1 MQDIYLLK
9 SSNIHK
15 EHSSA
20 KLVIATSD
28 THALNVAIAGEIL
41 LDNMDYKGLRK
52 DDGFM
57 RFSEDVRNGAVDY
70 GLIEYGYVET
80 VECLSMED
88 KEELH
93 DLYENTVDI
102 FADVRPVINEESDEC
117 EL

>member
-20 KLVIATSD
+20 GLVIATND
-28 THALNVAIAGEIL
+28 THALNVAMAGEIL
-41 LDNMDYKGLRK
+41 LDNMEYKGLRK

-57 RFSEDVRNGAVDY
+57 QFLEDVRNGTVDY

-88 KEELH
+88 KEELCK
-93 DLYENTVDI
+93 LYKNTVDI
-102 FADVRPVINEESDEC
+102 FADVRPVINEENEEC